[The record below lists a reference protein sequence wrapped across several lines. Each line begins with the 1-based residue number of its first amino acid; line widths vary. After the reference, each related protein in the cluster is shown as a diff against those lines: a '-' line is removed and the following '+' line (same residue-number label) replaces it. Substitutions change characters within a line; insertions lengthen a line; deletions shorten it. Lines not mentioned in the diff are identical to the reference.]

1 MSTGEWTGP
10 WGDKDEENWTDSCS
24 VCDCGPFTACCIAAG
39 MKEAVGMDFKA
50 QGQRLLGV
58 RLAGQKDG
66 MFWMAMEEFCL
77 LPFPFAP

>member
-1 MSTGEWTGP
+1 
-10 WGDKDEENWTDSCS
+10 
-24 VCDCGPFTACCIAAG
+24 